1 MIEERLLDD
10 ALGDLLGVLFFF
22 RKLFTADALLCW
34 VLAFPLRIALDVSI
48 LFFEITVLAA
58 FFCCL
63 RVFFSNAIVIF
74 KLDMINSL

>member
-1 MIEERLLDD
+1 
-10 ALGDLLGVLFFF
+10 
-22 RKLFTADALLCW
+22 
-34 VLAFPLRIALDVSI
+34 LDVSI

-63 RVFFSNAIVIF
+63 REFFSNAIVIL